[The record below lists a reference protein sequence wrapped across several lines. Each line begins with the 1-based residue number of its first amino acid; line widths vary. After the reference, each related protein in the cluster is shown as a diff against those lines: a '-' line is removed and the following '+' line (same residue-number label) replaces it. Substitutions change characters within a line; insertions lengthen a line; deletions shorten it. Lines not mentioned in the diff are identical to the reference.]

1 MLDAMLVPGPD
12 SCPRAQP
19 SPGLNLFDLPPEV
32 LVLIICKLP
41 PVALSRFSQS
51 CRALHDC
58 INSLGDFLWR
68 GLFLEFWDDPADA
81 DSALMALRA
90 PEFCVL
96 DGKQDGKGKC
106 VCSANGTSS
115 ATFQWR
121 DQVQRRT
128 QTEKF
133 LDRFGQSYDAS
144 SDKMSLR
151 RFNSLATLL
160 SVLATTPS
168 ASAAHTR
175 SRNLAWVDKILS
187 PARFTPEYFVKHFVH
202 DSDVRQPLTT
212 DRQLTAQLQV
222 HFLTLPARDAIPPE
236 TLALARLNAR
246 AYVYN
251 IQNYRPERWHGPFMI
266 DAAGIMQPNWVH
278 LAACQWVILANL
290 QQRRDLLRR
299 QQIGRGYPVP
309 PLGAEAAWGGGA
321 KAVVAGRKANP
332 SRLTRDGIDDW
343 AGVEG
348 VWRRIVCFMDYRD
361 FHEYNYHGQRT
372 SGGLDTS
379 VLLVCYLM
387 RPSHDSRPMNY
398 SKHKMFNE
406 ATRIITMALRVTR
419 SEPAD
424 PPFEHRPRLH
434 FAGFSVANDTMIS
447 AVHGF
452 VCMTPSGYVR
462 WHLVTRYESDDRW
475 VTEAVQI
482 GEPGSASGFIGTWTG
497 NNHEPDDPA
506 GPTWLW
512 KIADVS
518 EIPKDNALGAMN
530 HNMFGF
536 AEDDD
541 DDEED
546 DEADEEDEDEEM
558 PGMESTDDSDLGEDG
573 TDEDNGTS
581 SESDSDSDG
590 NMSSLSMPSL
600 VPVSTLYDLD

>member
-1 MLDAMLVPGPD
+1 MLVPSPE
-12 SCPRAQP
+12 SCSQP
-19 SPGLNLFDLPPEV
+19 QPLPGLNLLDLPPEV
-32 LVLIICKLP
+32 LVLIVCKLS

-58 INSLGDFLWR
+58 VNSLGDFLWR
-68 GLFLEFWDDPADA
+68 DLFLAFWDDPADA
-81 DSALMALRA
+81 DYAAMALRA

-96 DGKQDGKGKC
+96 DGKRDGKGKDPC
-106 VCSANGTSS
+106 ASSGSSSSS

-121 DQVQRRT
+121 DQVQQRT

-151 RFNSLATLL
+151 RFSSLATLL
-160 SVLATTPS
+160 SVLATTPP
-168 ASAAHTR
+168 ASATRTR
-175 SRNLAWVDKILS
+175 SRDLAWVDKMLS
-187 PARFTPEYFVKHFVH
+187 PARFTPEYFAKHFFH
-202 DSDVRQPLTT
+202 DSDVLQQLTT

-222 HFLTLPARDAIPPE
+222 HFLTLSTQDAIPTE
-236 TLALARLNAR
+236 RLELARLNAR

-251 IQNYRPERWHGPFMI
+251 IRNYRSERWHGPFVM
-266 DAAGIMQPNWVH
+266 DEAGAMQPNWVH

-290 QQRRDLLRR
+290 RQRRDLLRR
-299 QQIGRGYPVP
+299 QQIGEGYPVP

-321 KAVVAGRKANP
+321 KAMVVGRKANP
-332 SRLTRDGIDDW
+332 SRLTKDGVDDW

-379 VLLVCYLM
+379 VF
-387 RPSHDSRPMNY
+387 
-398 SKHKMFNE
+398 KHKMFNE
-406 ATRIITMALRVTR
+406 ATRVITMALRVTR
-419 SEPAD
+419 SETGD

-462 WHLVTRYESDDRW
+462 WHL
-475 VTEAVQI
+475 I
-482 GEPGSASGFIGTWTG
+482 GEPGSAGGFIGTWTG

-518 EIPKDNALGAMN
+518 EIPKDNTLGAMN
-530 HNMFGF
+530 HSMFGF
-536 AEDDD
+536 PEDDD
-541 DDEED
+541 DDDDDDED
-546 DEADEEDEDEEM
+546 DEGYEDEEM
-558 PGMESTDDSDLGEDG
+558 PAMESTDDSDLDEDG
-573 TDEDNGTS
+573 TDEDTS

-590 NMSSLSMPSL
+590 MSSSSMPPL
-600 VPVSTLYDLD
+600 VPISTLYDLD

>member
-1 MLDAMLVPGPD
+1 MLDDMLVPSPEPC
-12 SCPRAQP
+12 SQPRP
-19 SPGLNLFDLPPEV
+19 LPILNLLDLPPEV
-32 LVLIICKLP
+32 LVLIICKLS

-51 CRALHDC
+51 CRALHEC
-58 INSLGDFLWR
+58 VNGLGDFLWR
-68 GLFLEFWDDPADA
+68 DLFLACWDDPADA
-81 DSALMALRA
+81 DNAVMALRV
-90 PEFCVL
+90 PEFCIL
-96 DGKQDGKGKC
+96 DGKRDGKGKC
-106 VCSANGTSS
+106 TCSTSGS

-151 RFNSLATLL
+151 RYNSLATLL
-160 SVLATTPS
+160 SMLATTPP
-168 ASAAHTR
+168 ASATRTR
-175 SRNLAWVDKILS
+175 SQNLTWVDKMLS
-187 PARFTPEYFVKHFVH
+187 PARFTPEYFMKHFFH
-202 DSDVRQPLTT
+202 DSDVRQQLTT

-222 HFLTLPARDAIPPE
+222 HFLTPSARDAIPRDRLE
-236 TLALARLNAR
+236 LARLNAR

-251 IQNYRPERWHGPFMI
+251 LRNYRPERWHGPFII
-266 DAAGIMQPNWVH
+266 DEAGAMQPNWVH

-290 QQRRDLLRR
+290 QQRRDILRR
-299 QQIGRGYPVP
+299 QQIGQGYPVP
-309 PLGAEAAWGGGA
+309 PLGAETAWGGGA

-332 SRLTRDGIDDW
+332 SRLNREGIDDW

-379 VLLVCYLM
+379 VF
-387 RPSHDSRPMNY
+387 
-398 SKHKMFNE
+398 KHEMFNE
-406 ATRIITMALRVTR
+406 ATRIITMALRITR

-482 GEPGSASGFIGTWTG
+482 GEPGSAGGFIGTWTG

-518 EIPKDNALGAMN
+518 EIPKENALGSMN

-541 DDEED
+541 DDDDED
-546 DEADEEDEDEEM
+546 DEDDDDYEDEDM
-558 PGMESTDDSDLGEDG
+558 PGMESIDDSDSDEDG
-573 TDEDNGTS
+573 TDEGNTS

-590 NMSSLSMPSL
+590 NMSSSSMPAL
-600 VPVSTLYDLD
+600 VPISTLYDLD